1 MARIVYS
8 MLVSLDGYIAAA
20 DGNLVMP
27 APHEP
32 LHRHFNEEMR
42 RTSVVICGRRMYEVM
57 RVWDDWHERP
67 EATEVEVEFARAWQA
82 APKLVFST
90 TLNEVG
96 PNARLASDDVEAEV
110 KALKARTEGEIS
122 ASGAAM
128 AASLARLGLID
139 EYRLYLQPVV
149 LGGGKPFFE
158 AGLALKLQLL
168 GSETLPQEVTMLRYA
183 PAT

>member
-20 DGNLVMP
+20 DGKLVMP
-27 APHEP
+27 APHEA

-82 APKLVFST
+82 APKLWCSR
-90 TLNEVG
+90 
-96 PNARLASDDVEAEV
+96 PR
-110 KALKARTEGEIS
+110 
-122 ASGAAM
+122 
-128 AASLARLGLID
+128 
-139 EYRLYLQPVV
+139 
-149 LGGGKPFFE
+149 
-158 AGLALKLQLL
+158 
-168 GSETLPQEVTMLRYA
+168 
-183 PAT
+183 